1 MTSMTAP
8 RITIAFYSST
18 GNVLRLAE
26 AAAEAA
32 AKTGAE
38 VRLRRIPDLTA
49 DTVVP
54 GTEDAVAARREAVQ
68 DIPVATNDDLVWAD
82 GILLGTPVRFGL
94 PAAPVSVFVDATAP
108 VSIPGLLADKV
119 VSAFTSGSAP
129 HGGQETALLSLY
141 NAVCH
146 WGSFV
151 VANGSTDPVLFREEN
166 GNPYGT
172 SNVTRNRPGNVHEDN
187 IAAVEFQARKVVRAA
202 AIVARGV
209 RTGTA

>member
-1 MTSMTAP
+1 MTTP
-8 RITIAFYSST
+8 KITVVYYSST
-18 GNVLRLAE
+18 GNVHRLAE

-32 AKTGAE
+32 EKAGAE
-38 VRLRRIPDLTA
+38 VRLRPIAELPT

-54 GTEDAVAARREAVQ
+54 GTEDAVAAQRDAVR
-68 DIPVATNDDLVWAD
+68 DVPVATNDDLVWAD
-82 GILLGTPVRFGL
+82 GILIGTPVRFGL
-94 PAAPVSVFVDATAP
+94 PAAPVSVFLDATAP

-172 SNVTRNRPGNVHEDN
+172 SSVTRNRPGNVHEDN
-187 IAAVEFQARKVVRAA
+187 IAAVEFQARRIVRAA
-202 AIVARGV
+202 GIVGRGLAAA
-209 RTGTA
+209 TDA

>member
-1 MTSMTAP
+1 MTK
-8 RITIAFYSST
+8 ITVAYFSST
-18 GNVLRLAE
+18 GNVHRLAE

-32 AKTGAE
+32 LKAGAE
-38 VRLRRIPDLTA
+38 VRLRRIAGLET

-54 GTEDAVAARREAVQ
+54 GTEDAVTAQAEAAR
-68 DIPVATNDDLVWAD
+68 DIPVATPEDLVWAD

-94 PAAPVSVFVDATAP
+94 PAAPVSVFVDSTAS

-129 HGGQETALLSLY
+129 HGGHETTLLALY

-151 VANGSTDPVLFREEN
+151 VANGSSDPVLFREEN
-166 GNPYGT
+166 GNPYG
-172 SNVTRNRPGNVHEDN
+172 SSSVTRNRPGNVHEDN
-187 IAAVEFQARKVVRAA
+187 LPPPSSSRPAGSSGRPRSSPAVLAGA
-202 AIVARGV
+202 
-209 RTGTA
+209 